1 MTSTLTDPTA
11 GTQSLLA
18 VEDLRAYFNTDDG
31 VVRAVDGVDF
41 EIRRGEVFAV
51 VGESGSGKS
60 VTAMTIMGLVPTISI
75 ESGAIRW
82 KGRDLLT
89 MSEEERRTIRGGEIA
104 MIFQDPLTAL
114 NPVHTV
120 GRQIGE
126 MARIH
131 EGLGKREARQR
142 AIEMLD
148 LVGIPE
154 ARKRADMY
162 PHEFSGGMRQR
173 AMIAMAIT
181 CKPDLLIADEP
192 TTALDVTVQA
202 QVLEVLV
209 DIKDEIDS
217 AIMLITHDLGVVAG
231 LADRVMVMYAG
242 RQAELGTAEEVFY
255 EARHPYTLGLLAS
268 LPRVDDTGDEPLVPI
283 PGSPPSLIRRP
294 SGCPFHPRC
303 RFARVP
309 GICDSEVP
317 ELRLVEGDAHRA
329 ACHFAETLAEVSVD
343 SLRSSVSDDELVV
356 SDEEPEGVDDQAL
369 AEDAVAEGGEA

>member
-1 MTSTLTDPTA
+1 VTSTLTDPTA

-142 AIEMLD
+142 AIEMLN

-192 TTALDVTVQA
+192 TTALDATIQA
-202 QVLEVLV
+202 QILDLLV
-209 DIKDEIDS
+209 QLRSETGMALVFIS
-217 AIMLITHDLGVVAG
+217 HDLGAVSQACE
-231 LADRVMVMYAG
+231 RVCVMYAG
-242 RQAELGTAEEVFY
+242 RIVEEGTVDQLFSQP
-255 EARHPYTLGLLAS
+255 RHPYTRGLFDAI
-268 LPRVDDTGDEPLVPI
+268 PRLDGPRQRLVPI
-283 PGSPPSLIRRP
+283 PGTVPNPKELP
-294 SGCPFHPRC
+294 KGCAFSPRC
-303 RFARVP
+303 ARATQFCLANRP
-309 GICDSEVP
+309 
-317 ELRLVEGDAHRA
+317 RLLLQPDGRSL
-329 ACHFAETLAEVSVD
+329 ACVSPID
-343 SLRSSVSDDELVV
+343 PRDGAGQTRIL
-356 SDEEPEGVDDQAL
+356 EEAIQ
-369 AEDAVAEGGEA
+369 

>member
-1 MTSTLTDPTA
+1 MTTTTPTPTPGHSA
-11 GTQSLLA
+11 HPDVLLS
-18 VEDLRAYFNTDDG
+18 VEGLKAHFHTDDG
-31 VVRAVDGVDF
+31 VVRAVDGISFDLH
-41 EIRRGEVFAV
+41 RGEVFAV

-60 VTAMTIMGLVPTISI
+60 VMAMTIMGLVPDVTIAG
-75 ESGAIRW
+75 GAIRW
-82 KGRDLLT
+82 KGDDLLS
-89 MSEEERRTIRGGEIA
+89 MSEEQRRRIRGGEIA

-131 EGLGKREARQR
+131 EGIGKKQAMER

-154 ARKRADMY
+154 ARKRASMY

-202 QVLEVLV
+202 QVLEVLL

-231 LADRVMVMYAG
+231 LSDRVMVMYAG
-242 RQAELGTAEEVFY
+242 RQAEIGTTSEVFY

-268 LPRVDDTGDEPLVPI
+268 LPRVDDRGDEPLLPI

-303 RFARVP
+303 RFARLP
-309 GICDSEVP
+309 GPCDQDVP
-317 ELRLVEGDAHRA
+317 ELRLVAGDAHCS
-329 ACHFAETLAEVSVD
+329 ACHYAETLEDVTVE
-343 SLRSSVSDDELVV
+343 SLRSSVDEDELVA
-356 SDEEPEGVDDQAL
+356 SEDDRP
-369 AEDAVAEGGEA
+369 VTIEGGEG